1 MHKANEQRKQK
12 YKWLYEKEQLSI
24 ENNSNDSIKL
34 IEGSNQEKPAEIS
47 TWKYKVRNSLMF
59 YPEGHQTQNIEDHS
73 RAPPKKIVHDAT
85 RFESAEEM
93 ILQVLRSAS
102 QTPRVGGYSFVPA
115 TPSPNPSQIDSSELM
130 TWGMVEGTPLLIGG
144 DQTPGP
150 AFHLPPTSR
159 REIIGMELSSNASR
173 NMRKRN
179 LSLKSP
185 RITSI
190 TQSPFSNKI
199 SSPRIR
205 ATLLSPAA
213 RNLLRKS
220 HHRLSSTKSNQQR

>member
-93 ILQVLRSAS
+93 VFILF
-102 QTPRVGGYSFVPA
+102 SF
-115 TPSPNPSQIDSSELM
+115 
-130 TWGMVEGTPLLIGG
+130 
-144 DQTPGP
+144 
-150 AFHLPPTSR
+150 
-159 REIIGMELSSNASR
+159 
-173 NMRKRN
+173 
-179 LSLKSP
+179 
-185 RITSI
+185 
-190 TQSPFSNKI
+190 
-199 SSPRIR
+199 
-205 ATLLSPAA
+205 
-213 RNLLRKS
+213 
-220 HHRLSSTKSNQQR
+220 